1 MIFCV
6 EKMGEKKSRKP
17 NKNRP
22 WGKKKPRPGAGGWF
36 IRAGWPRGAAP
47 RGRGGRWVD
56 AGYWQPILC
65 GRHRQLTSGGQLVHP
80 QDEPSRFFGT
90 AAAGALAVVDIAQ
103 RPEQDAF
110 VGTVEF
116 NFTFQFFLQC
126 QLYIGKRLRFALK
139 AIQLKK
145 FQK

>member
-1 MIFCV
+1 MGV
-6 EKMGEKKSRKP
+6 EQSGQGVIHSIGVTAL
-17 NKNRP
+17 
-22 WGKKKPRPGAGGWF
+22 GK
-36 IRAGWPRGAAP
+36 
-47 RGRGGRWVD
+47 RWVRSWLRAAFASRYSAAD
-56 AGYWQPILC
+56 IVSLPPAGRLFT
-65 GRHRQLTSGGQLVHP
+65 RRM
-80 QDEPSRFFGT
+80 SRPVSS
-90 AAAGALAVVDIAQ
+90 ALPPAGALAVVDIAQ